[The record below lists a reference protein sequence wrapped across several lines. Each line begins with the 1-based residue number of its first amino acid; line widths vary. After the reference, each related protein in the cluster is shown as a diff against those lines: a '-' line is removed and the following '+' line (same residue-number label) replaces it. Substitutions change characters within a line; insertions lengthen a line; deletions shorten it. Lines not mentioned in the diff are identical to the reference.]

1 MQEEE
6 EEEEEEVEV
15 AEQAGR
21 EDVVEEHRVSLSL
34 QQYIPHFSS
43 HLCISKKGYTPKS
56 VSDALHFVTFFL
68 FL

>member
-1 MQEEE
+1 VQEEE
-6 EEEEEEVEV
+6 EEEEEEEV

-34 QQYIPHFSS
+34 QQYIQHFSYL
-43 HLCISKKGYTPKS
+43 LCISKNGYTPKS
-56 VSDALHFVTFFL
+56 VSDALHFVTIFL